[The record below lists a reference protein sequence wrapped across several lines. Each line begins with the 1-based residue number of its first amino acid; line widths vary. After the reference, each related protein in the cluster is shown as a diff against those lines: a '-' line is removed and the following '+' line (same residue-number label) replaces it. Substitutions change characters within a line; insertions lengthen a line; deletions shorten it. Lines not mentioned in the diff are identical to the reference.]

1 MSLEINNQFDD
12 IFIGFPKTYK
22 YSKKKVILNFL
33 VSWISLE
40 NIGLFKVLPKNQF
53 IFLRFG

>member
-40 NIGLFKVLPKNQF
+40 NIGLFKV
-53 IFLRFG
+53 